1 MTEQN
6 WRDLPAGRELDRLV
20 AERMGYEIVEDF
32 GMGGPSYTALL
43 PGSVVMELPRAFGE
57 DEGWEQVT
65 PHYSTSVDAALALV
79 PGGDIAF
86 ELYRDENTGDWWAE
100 FDGWYDE
107 GSPWPALAIVR
118 AWLLWKDGT
127 A

>member
-1 MTEQN
+1 MSEQN

-20 AERMGYEIVEDF
+20 AERMGYEVIDYARDVVGVDDDQPNPVFKPESDEH
-32 GMGGPSYTALL
+32 ALMQ
-43 PGSVVMELPRAFGE
+43 VMKP
-57 DEGWEQVT
+57 V